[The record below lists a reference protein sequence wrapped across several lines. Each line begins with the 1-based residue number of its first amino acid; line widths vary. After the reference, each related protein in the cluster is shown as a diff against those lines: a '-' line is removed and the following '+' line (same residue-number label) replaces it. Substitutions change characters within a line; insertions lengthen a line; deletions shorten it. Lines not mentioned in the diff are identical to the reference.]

1 MEKFYA
7 LILWI
12 QKMPKNAKKCQK
24 MTKNAKNDKKCQRGK
39 MNWTDDV
46 ILQIFLVKLMTGK
59 MSPKIKWISLSPF
72 QTEFSFESNFL

>member
-12 QKMPKNAKKCQK
+12 QKMPKNDKKWQK
-24 MTKNAKNDKKCQRGK
+24 MPKNDKTFQRGK